1 MTVPHATVAVVLAA
15 GAGAR
20 FDGATHKLAATLSG
34 RSVLHHVLEAVC
46 RAGFVHVLVVTGAQ
60 RLADLDPDAPAAAI
74 EVHHAG
80 WARGQ
85 ATSLQ
90 AGLTA
95 AGGLGAAAVVV
106 GLGDQPGV
114 TTDAWRSVAAAVAP
128 LAVATYGGRRGH
140 PVRLAAAI
148 WPLLPREGDAGAR
161 VLMRARPDLVAEVPC
176 HGEPA
181 DVDTVEDLRRHA
193 TFDA

>member
-1 MTVPHATVAVVLAA
+1 MTIDPTTAAIVLAA

-20 FDGATHKLAATLSG
+20 FGGPVHKLAAPWAG
-34 RSVLHHVLEAVC
+34 HPVLHHVLAAVC
-46 RAGFVHVLVVTGAQ
+46 AAGFAHVLVVTGAR
-60 RLADLDPDAPAAAI
+60 RLSELDPQAPPAAT

-80 WARGQ
+80 WAQGQ

-90 AGLTA
+90 AGLSE
-95 AGGLGAAAVVV
+95 AGRRGATAVVV

-114 TTDAWRSVAAAVAP
+114 ATTAWRSVASADAA

-140 PVRLAAAI
+140 PVRLAAGI
-148 WPLLPREGDAGAR
+148 WPLLPREGDQGAR

-176 HGEPA
+176 DGDPG
-181 DVDTVEDLRRHA
+181 DVDTVEDLQRRR
-193 TFDA
+193 

>member
-1 MTVPHATVAVVLAA
+1 MTGGHATVALVLAA

-20 FDGATHKLAATLSG
+20 FHGATHKLAATLAG
-34 RSVLHHVLEAVC
+34 RTVLHHVLASVC
-46 RAGFVHVLVVTGAQ
+46 RAGFAHVLVVTGAR
-60 RLADLDPDAPAAAI
+60 RLADLDPDAPPAAI

-80 WARGQ
+80 WDLGQ

-95 AGGLGAAAVVV
+95 AGSRGAAAVVV

-114 TTDAWRSVAAAVAP
+114 TTDAWRSVAAADAP

-161 VLMRARPDLVAEVPC
+161 VLMRARPDLVVEVPC
-176 HGEPA
+176 DGKPA

-193 TFDA
+193 TFEV

>member
-1 MTVPHATVAVVLAA
+1 VTIDPATAAVVLAA

-20 FDGATHKLAATLSG
+20 FGGPTPKLAAALG
-34 RSVLHHVLEAVC
+34 GQPLVHHALAAAC
-46 RAGFVHVLVVTGAQ
+46 AAGFAHVLVVTGAR
-60 RLADLDPDAPAAAI
+60 RLAELDPEAPPAAI

-90 AGLTA
+90 AGLADA
-95 AGGLGAAAVVV
+95 ALRGATAVVV

-114 TTDAWRSVAAAVAP
+114 TAGAWRSVAAADAA

-148 WPLLPREGDAGAR
+148 WPLLPREGDEGAR
-161 VLMRARPDLVAEVPC
+161 LLMRARPELVVEVPC
-176 HGEPA
+176 DGDPA
-181 DVDTVEDLRRHA
+181 DVDTVEDLRRRR
-193 TFDA
+193 